1 MSLAK
6 TTATLL
12 IAISL
17 ASTTHGIATQDK
29 EVHHDT
35 IEAPHVEPKHAEEHH
50 KDLHDD
56 SHVAA
61 APTKNPFVRKLEVG
75 HLNEQEKKSDVFDH
89 VNHEEHNEHP
99 AAHPVPHI
107 VVPIHRM
114 PVPQHPPM
122 HPPMH
127 GENEDYDEFLTD
139 DEGHHIKKHVHG
151 GPGFEA
157 VTIKSDG
164 PLKP

>member
-17 ASTTHGIATQDK
+17 ASTTHGIASHDND
-29 EVHHDT
+29 VHHDT
-35 IEAPHVEPKHAEEHH
+35 IEASHVEEHH
-50 KDLHDD
+50 KDLHDE

-61 APTKNPFVRKLEVG
+61 APNKRPGLRNEAV
-75 HLNEQEKKSDVFDH
+75 HLKEKEGEVFDH
-89 VNHEEHNEHP
+89 FNHEEHSEHP
-99 AAHPVPHI
+99 MAHP
-107 VVPIHRM
+107 VVPIHM
-114 PVPQHPPM
+114 PVPSHGPM

-127 GENEDYDEFLTD
+127 GSNEDYDEFLTD

-157 VTIKSDG
+157 VSI
-164 PLKP
+164 